1 MKVDTGSVTSTNVVA
16 IVLFNTQ
23 FNSFSKHIVSL
34 FWDQFFLKIFSW
46 LKIKLFFS
54 KNLNKRCNKPILK
67 HMNNS
72 CDMLVIYVGTAA
84 LKLQPIFAFNVDFSL
99 VKSFEPITRFVYIS
113 MYDFSKT
120 FVILLTKV
128 KQTSKQDS
136 IQHYSSTDLVIF
148 IISIAIQLK
157 LTLLLLVKNH
167 KIHTVS
173 PLTWLHTLCTYS
185 LLLFWSQFSKTT
197 TKSHSAVV

>member
-1 MKVDTGSVTSTNVVA
+1 
-16 IVLFNTQ
+16 
-23 FNSFSKHIVSL
+23 
-34 FWDQFFLKIFSW
+34 
-46 LKIKLFFS
+46 
-54 KNLNKRCNKPILK
+54 
-67 HMNNS
+67 MNNS

-157 LTLLLLVKNH
+157 LTLLLLVKITKSIRCHHQHGYILYVHIVCYYFEVNFQ
-167 KIHTVS
+167 K
-173 PLTWLHTLCTYS
+173 
-185 LLLFWSQFSKTT
+185 LLQNPIVRWFKSTPFVTGLFLFWYD
-197 TKSHSAVV
+197 